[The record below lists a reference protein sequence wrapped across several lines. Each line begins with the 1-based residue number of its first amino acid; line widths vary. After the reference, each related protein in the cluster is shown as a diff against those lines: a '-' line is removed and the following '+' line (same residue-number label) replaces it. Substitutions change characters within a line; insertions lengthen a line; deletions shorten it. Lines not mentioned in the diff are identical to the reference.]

1 MAYLIFLRLSVLN
14 AFFKIKYLFFRS
26 ISHLNSHY
34 NLKILHSW
42 LKLFGIQNT
51 KTVLKRHWHGEKLGT
66 MAKVACLLSRINLT
80 LYDAYYTF
88 YSQHLKLNRE
98 NMDITYSTLLTQ
110 QYTLH
115 ISHYTV
121 QISHSTVKT
130 PNTTLRMA
138 HTTMPIWHSTLLTP
152 HSKLHMADTTV
163 STVCKNWAESQQ
175 ATTTTAA
182 VSPDMA
188 DWRGAGGQE
197 EEGRRVDR
205 MRCREGKSEE
215 GRREEGRRAEQRS
228 MRGDSWLGN
237 MVRVMVQVQC
247 SEQNWK
253 QFLFFCWN

>member
-1 MAYLIFLRLSVLN
+1 M
-14 AFFKIKYLFFRS
+14 
-26 ISHLNSHY
+26 
-34 NLKILHSW
+34 
-42 LKLFGIQNT
+42 
-51 KTVLKRHWHGEKLGT
+51 
-66 MAKVACLLSRINLT
+66 
-80 LYDAYYTF
+80 
-88 YSQHLKLNRE
+88 
-98 NMDITYSTLLTQ
+98 
-110 QYTLH
+110 
-115 ISHYTV
+115 
-121 QISHSTVKT
+121 
-130 PNTTLRMA
+130 
-138 HTTMPIWHSTLLTP
+138 
-152 HSKLHMADTTV
+152 

-247 SEQNWK
+247 SEQN
-253 QFLFFCWN
+253 